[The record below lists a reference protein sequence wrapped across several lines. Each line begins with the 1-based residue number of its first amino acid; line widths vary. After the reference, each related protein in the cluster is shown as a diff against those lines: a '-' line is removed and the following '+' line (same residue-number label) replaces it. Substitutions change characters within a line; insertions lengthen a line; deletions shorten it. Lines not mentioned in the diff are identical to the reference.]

1 MCDMKNK
8 IIILL
13 LIVTNIITM
22 AYFKNKLDI
31 LEEYILI
38 QGDNID
44 VIYDDLLTIENELF
58 PKTSK

>member
-1 MCDMKNK
+1 MKNK
-8 IIILL
+8 TIIFLL
-13 LIVTNIITM
+13 LVTNIITIT
-22 AYFKNKLDI
+22 YFKNKLDI

-44 VIYDDLLTIENELF
+44 ILYDDIITIENELF

>member
-1 MCDMKNK
+1 MKNK

>member
-44 VIYDDLLTIENELF
+44 VMYDNILTIESELF

>member
-1 MCDMKNK
+1 MKNK
-8 IIILL
+8 IVIILL
-13 LIVTNIITM
+13 LVTNIITII
-22 AYFKNKLDI
+22 YFKNKLDM

-44 VIYDDLLTIENELF
+44 IIYDDILTIENELF

>member
-1 MCDMKNK
+1 MKNK

-13 LIVTNIITM
+13 LIVTNIITI

-44 VIYDDLLTIENELF
+44 VMYDDILTIENELF

>member
-31 LEEYILI
+31 LEECILI

-44 VIYDDLLTIENELF
+44 IIYDDILTIENELF

>member
-1 MCDMKNK
+1 MKNK
-8 IIILL
+8 TIIFLL
-13 LIVTNIITM
+13 MLTNIITIV
-22 AYFKNKLDI
+22 YFKNKLDM

-44 VIYDDLLTIENELF
+44 IIYDDILTIENELF

>member
-1 MCDMKNK
+1 MKNK
-8 IIILL
+8 TIIFLL
-13 LIVTNIITM
+13 LVTNIITI

-44 VIYDDLLTIENELF
+44 IICNDILTIENELF
-58 PKTSK
+58 PKSSK

>member
-1 MCDMKNK
+1 MKNK
-8 IIILL
+8 TIIFLL
-13 LIVTNIITM
+13 LVTNIITV

-44 VIYDDLLTIENELF
+44 ILYDDILTIENELF

>member
-1 MCDMKNK
+1 MKNK
-8 IIILL
+8 TIIFLL
-13 LIVTNIITM
+13 LVTNIITI

-44 VIYDDLLTIENELF
+44 ILYDDVLTIENELF

>member
-1 MCDMKNK
+1 MKNK
-8 IIILL
+8 TIIFLL
-13 LIVTNIITM
+13 LLTNIISIV
-22 AYFKNKLDI
+22 YFKNKLDI

-44 VIYDDLLTIENELF
+44 IIYDDILTIENELF

>member
-1 MCDMKNK
+1 MKNK
-8 IIILL
+8 TIIFLL
-13 LIVTNIITM
+13 LVTNILTI

-44 VIYDDLLTIENELF
+44 IIYDDILTIENELF

>member
-1 MCDMKNK
+1 MKNK
-8 IIILL
+8 MFILL
-13 LIVTNIITM
+13 LLVTNIITIV
-22 AYFKNKLDI
+22 YFKNKMDI

-44 VIYDDLLTIENELF
+44 ILYDDVLTIESELF

>member
-1 MCDMKNK
+1 MKNK
-8 IIILL
+8 TIIFLL
-13 LIVTNIITM
+13 VITNIITVV
-22 AYFKNKLDI
+22 YFKNKLDI

-44 VIYDDLLTIENELF
+44 IIYDDILTIENELF

>member
-1 MCDMKNK
+1 MKTK
-8 IIILL
+8 TIIIL

-31 LEEYILI
+31 LEEYMLI

-44 VIYDDLLTIENELF
+44 IIYDDVLTIENELF

>member
-1 MCDMKNK
+1 MKNK
-8 IIILL
+8 VFILL
-13 LIVTNIITM
+13 LMVTNILTLV
-22 AYFKNKLDI
+22 YFKNKMDI

-44 VIYDDLLTIENELF
+44 IIYDDIITIENELF

>member
-1 MCDMKNK
+1 MKNK
-8 IIILL
+8 IGILL
-13 LIVTNIITM
+13 LLVTNIITI
-22 AYFKNKLDI
+22 AYFKNKMDI

-44 VIYDDLLTIENELF
+44 IIYDDVLTIESELF

>member
-1 MCDMKNK
+1 MCAMENK
-8 IIILL
+8 ILIFL

-44 VIYDDLLTIENELF
+44 LMYDDILTIENELF

>member
-1 MCDMKNK
+1 MKNK

-44 VIYDDLLTIENELF
+44 AIYDDLLTIENELF

>member
-13 LIVTNIITM
+13 LLVTNIISI

-31 LEEYILI
+31 LEEHILI
-38 QGDNID
+38 QGDNIG
-44 VIYDDLLTIENELF
+44 VMYDDILTIENELF

>member
-1 MCDMKNK
+1 MKNK
-8 IIILL
+8 TIIFLL
-13 LIVTNIITM
+13 LVTNIFTI

-31 LEEYILI
+31 LEECILI

-44 VIYDDLLTIENELF
+44 IIYDDILTIENELF

>member
-8 IIILL
+8 TIIFLL
-13 LIVTNIITM
+13 LVTNIITI

-44 VIYDDLLTIENELF
+44 VIYDDLLTIENEVF
-58 PKTSK
+58 PKSSK

>member
-1 MCDMKNK
+1 MKNK
-8 IIILL
+8 TIIFLL
-13 LIVTNIITM
+13 LVTNIITM
-22 AYFKNKLDI
+22 VYFKNKLDI

-44 VIYDDLLTIENELF
+44 VMYDDILTIENELF

>member
-1 MCDMKNK
+1 MKNK
-8 IIILL
+8 TIIFLL
-13 LIVTNIITM
+13 LVTNIITI

-44 VIYDDLLTIENELF
+44 VIYDDILTIENELF
-58 PKTSK
+58 PKNSK

>member
-1 MCDMKNK
+1 MKNK
-8 IIILL
+8 IIIFLL
-13 LIVTNIITM
+13 VITNIITI

-44 VIYDDLLTIENELF
+44 IIYNDILTIENELF
-58 PKTSK
+58 PKASK

>member
-1 MCDMKNK
+1 MKNK

-38 QGDNID
+38 QGDNLD
-44 VIYDDLLTIENELF
+44 VMYDDILTIENELF

>member
-1 MCDMKNK
+1 MKNK

-44 VIYDDLLTIENELF
+44 VMYDDILTIESELF

>member
-1 MCDMKNK
+1 MKNK
-8 IIILL
+8 TIIFL
-13 LIVTNIITM
+13 LIVANIITI

-44 VIYDDLLTIENELF
+44 VIYDDILTIENELF